1 MLIVYILVAFL
12 AILGIII
19 LSGKGDNLIAGYNMA
34 SKEEKE
40 KYDVKR
46 LRLIFGLL
54 FLLLAPSCFLL
65 TIKDIQGGQI
75 SFYVIVLVLI
85 IVSLVLAN
93 TWAKK
98 KRKR

>member
-1 MLIVYILVAFL
+1 MLIVYILVALL

-34 SKEEKE
+34 SKKEKE
-40 KYDVKR
+40 KYYVKR

-54 FLLLAPSCFLL
+54 LILLAPACFLL
-65 TIKDIQGGQI
+65 TMEDTLSGQI
-75 SFYVIVLVLI
+75 SFFVIVIVLI
-85 IVSLVLAN
+85 TVSLILAN

-98 KRKR
+98 KRS